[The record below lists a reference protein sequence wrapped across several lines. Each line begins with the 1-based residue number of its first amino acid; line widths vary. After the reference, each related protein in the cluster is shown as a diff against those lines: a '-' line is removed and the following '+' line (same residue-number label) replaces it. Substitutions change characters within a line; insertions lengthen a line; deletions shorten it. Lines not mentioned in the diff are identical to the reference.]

1 MLRRPTGALSHH
13 NFIQLSRT
21 MCRPHEVQVDYRADQ
36 SFALPENIQRYYED
50 LVEYWKWESPNLQD
64 GQSIVHVSQAITW
77 DPRSPQPHQKNKIA
91 LELLPTN
98 YFSFLFSNYSLDIS
112 LSDGETLRKL
122 YEKGTFGMFKE
133 RERGSYP
140 RGVGFDHFQFPTFG
154 NSLGITISVVTADN
168 KLIVA
173 KRSSTAKGIAR
184 DKGNWLCAVGTQVKR
199 HQVRF
204 LSPVSQEPDP
214 SFSALQGLRDEM
226 GEAISE
232 NCGVIVCLGLVYRE
246 DFHHCEL
253 LYETT
258 AQLSAED
265 LIETWRETNVPD
277 RREFERLEAIDISKP
292 EPLIN
297 HLSDQT
303 NVWSPQ
309 HAAGALHSLASRFPE
324 VVLKFELKVE

>member
-13 NFIQLSRT
+13 KFIQLSQT
-21 MCRPHEVQVDYRADQ
+21 MRHPHTMQVDYRGHQ
-36 SFALPENIQRYYED
+36 PFALPERIQRYYED

-64 GQSIVHVSQAITW
+64 GQSIVCVSQAITW
-77 DPRSPQPHQKNKIA
+77 DTGSSQEYNRNKIA

-98 YFSFLFSNYSLDIS
+98 YFSFLFSNYSLDVP
-112 LSDGETLRKL
+112 LSDGTTLRKL
-122 YEKGTFGMFKE
+122 YEEGAFGMFGEK
-133 RERGSYP
+133 ERGSYP
-140 RGVGFDHFQFPTFG
+140 RGSGFNHFQFPTFG

-168 KLIVA
+168 KLIIA
-173 KRSSTAKGIAR
+173 KRSSTKGIAR
-184 DKGNWLCAVGTQVKR
+184 DKGKWLCAVGTQVKR

-204 LSPVSQEPDP
+204 LSSASQEPDP
-214 SFSALQGLRDEM
+214 SISALQGLHDEM
-226 GEAISE
+226 GEAISCD
-232 NCGVIVCLGLVYRE
+232 CGEIVCLGLVYRE

-265 LIETWRETNVPD
+265 LINTWKETKVPD
-277 RREFERLEAIDISKP
+277 RREFERLEAIDISTP

-309 HAAGALHSLASRFPE
+309 HAAGALHSLAIRFP
-324 VVLKFELKVE
+324 KAIASFGLKVE